1 MTPKTHTIAA
11 TKFIFIKNPRRVGLV
26 KDRSEGIFRENQ
38 GRILEKLRNNIIVTK
53 ALSKTFHLEKISRSD
68 ILKTFIY

>member
-26 KDRSEGIFRENQ
+26 KDRSDGIFRENH
-38 GRILEKLRNNIIVTK
+38 GRILEKLRNEIIVTK
-53 ALSKTFHLEKISRSD
+53 ALSNTFHLVKIPRLN
-68 ILKTFIY
+68 I